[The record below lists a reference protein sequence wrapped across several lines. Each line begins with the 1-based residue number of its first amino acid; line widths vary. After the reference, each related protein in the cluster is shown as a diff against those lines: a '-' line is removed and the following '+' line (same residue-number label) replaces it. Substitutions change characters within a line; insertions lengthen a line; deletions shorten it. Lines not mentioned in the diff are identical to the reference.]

1 MKLKTLSMPTLHIHT
16 RVEKN
21 GIILSD
27 KHQVGHSWVRNAYSV
42 YNLQM
47 LDSLPTTY
55 LFVRSTNGVFNTT
68 RVPTRNAS
76 NATFAGCGYYAT
88 ANSVDSG
95 IVLGT
100 GETAFDLDDF
110 RLDAII
116 PHGNSSGQL
125 YYQAQVA
132 PVTTYSGDPDFTEN
146 ILHKRVYNNNSGATI
161 TVNEVGLIL
170 YDWYYSGTSYYYLMS
185 RDILDTPAVVL
196 NGAQLTVTI
205 SITTKDFAATDPGV
219 PELGTLGSG
228 GIYIGQFDYTVSQQ
242 TPGSHRRYG
251 LILAPITG
259 GESTTLAWR
268 SSATNTNC
276 PGMYYG
282 QANTTIMEALAAASP
297 AGAFCTAENTAVL
310 GGFSDWYIPT
320 YYEIGILYTNRAYIP
335 GGEELSNANYWTSY
349 CANNTN
355 AAAYNPTTNTYANQT
370 QTTTNKVRL
379 IRRFLIADW
388 VAD

>member
-27 KHQVGHSWVRNAYSV
+27 RHQVGHSWVRNAYNA

-47 LDSLPTTY
+47 LDSCPTTY
-55 LFVRSTNGVFNTT
+55 LFVRGTDG
-68 RVPTRNAS
+68 
-76 NATFAGCGYYAT
+76 TFAPATYVPARQDYYGFITGGYYCT
-88 ANSVDSG
+88 TNNEYYG
-95 IVLGT
+95 IVIGT
-100 GETAFDLDDF
+100 GTTAFDLDDF
-110 RLDAII
+110 RLDTPIVS
-116 PHGNSSGQL
+116 GNTANKL

-146 ILHKRVYNNNSGATI
+146 ILHKRVFNNNSGGTI
-161 TVNEVGLIL
+161 TVNEVGLI
-170 YDWYYSGTSYYYLMS
+170 YYVGYYPNYILMS
-185 RDILDTPAVVL
+185 RDVLDVPAVVL
-196 NGAQLTVTI
+196 NGAQLTVTV
-205 SITTKDFAATDPGV
+205 SITTKDFATTDPGV

-228 GIYIGQFDYTVSQQ
+228 GIYIGQFDYTVAQQ

-251 LILAPITG
+251 LILSPITG

-268 SSATNTNC
+268 STPTATNC
-276 PGMYYG
+276 QDMYYG
-282 QANTTIMEALAAASP
+282 QANTTIMEALGAASP

-320 YYEIGILYTNRAYIP
+320 YYEMGILYTNRAYIP
-335 GGEELSNANYWTSY
+335 GGQELSNANYWTSY

-355 AAAYNPTTNTYANQT
+355 ASAYNPITNTYANQT
-370 QTTTNKVRL
+370 QSTANKVRL

-388 VAD
+388 VAA

>member
-16 RVEKN
+16 KVEKN
-21 GIILSD
+21 GIILSE
-27 KHQVGHSWVRNAYSV
+27 KHQVGHSWVRNAYNA
-42 YNLQM
+42 YNLMM

-68 RVPTRNAS
+68 RVPERNAS
-76 NATFAGCGYYAT
+76 NVTFAGSGYYST

-95 IVLGT
+95 IVLGIGT
-100 GETAFDLDDF
+100 TAFNLDDF
-110 RLDAII
+110 QLETVI
-116 PHGNSSGQL
+116 PHGNTSGAL

-132 PVTTYSGDPDFTEN
+132 PVTAYSGDPDFTQN
-146 ILHKRVYNNNSGATI
+146 ILHKRVFNNNSGATI
-161 TVNEVGLIL
+161 TVNEVGLIFS
-170 YDWYYSGTSYYYLMS
+170 DYYYYGTTYYYLMS

-196 NGAQLTVTI
+196 NGAQLTVTV
-205 SITTKDFAATDPGV
+205 SITTKDFATTDPGV
-219 PELGTLGSG
+219 PALGTLGSG
-228 GIYIGQFDYTVSQQ
+228 GIYIGQFDYTVAQQ

-251 LILAPITG
+251 LILSPITG

-268 SSATNTNC
+268 SSATATSC
-276 PGMYYG
+276 FDMYYG
-282 QANTTIMEALAAASP
+282 QANTTTMEALGAASP

-320 YYEIGILYTNRAYIP
+320 YYEMGILYTNRAYIP
-335 GGEELSNANYWTSY
+335 GGEELSNNNYWTSY
-349 CANNTN
+349 CGNNTN
-355 AAAYNPTTNTYANQT
+355 AAAYNPTTNAYATPT
-370 QTTTNKVRL
+370 QSTANKVRL

>member
-27 KHQVGHSWVRNAYSV
+27 KHQVGHSWVRNAYNV

-47 LDSLPTTY
+47 LDSAPTTY
-55 LFVRSTNGVFNTT
+55 LFVRYTSGTFSTATT
-68 RVPTRNAS
+68 VPRRYDYS
-76 NATFAGCGYYAT
+76 GFSGGGYYCT
-88 ANSVDSG
+88 TNTEEYGV
-95 IVLGT
+95 IIGT
-100 GETAFDLDDF
+100 GTTAFDLDDF
-110 RLDAII
+110 RLDEVITS
-116 PHGNSSGQL
+116 GNTTGKL

-132 PVTTYSGDPDFTEN
+132 PVTAYSGDPDFTQN
-146 ILHKRVYNNNSGATI
+146 ILNKRVFNNNSGATI
-161 TVNEVGLIL
+161 TVNEVGLVFKDAGYPYHI
-170 YDWYYSGTSYYYLMS
+170 LMS
-185 RDILDTPAVVL
+185 RDVLDTPSVVL
-196 NGAQLTVTI
+196 NGAQLTVTV
-205 SITTKDFAATDPGV
+205 SITTKDFATIDPGV
-219 PELGTLGSG
+219 PALGTLGSG
-228 GIYIGQFDYTVSQQ
+228 GIYIGQFDYTVANQS
-242 TPGSHRRYG
+242 PGSHRRYG

-268 SSATNTNC
+268 SSPTNTNC
-276 PGMYYG
+276 PDMYYG
-282 QANTTIMEALAAASP
+282 QANTTVMEALGAASP

-355 AAAYNPTTNTYANQT
+355 ASSYNPTTNTYSTDSQSTA
-370 QTTTNKVRL
+370 NKVRL

>member
-27 KHQVGHSWVRNAYSV
+27 KHQIGHSWVRNAYNA
-42 YNLQM
+42 YNLMM
-47 LDSLPTTY
+47 LDSVPTTY
-55 LFVRSTNGVFNTT
+55 LYFRDTAGLFGSSSYPFQ
-68 RVPTRNAS
+68 RY
-76 NATFAGCGYYAT
+76 FAYAANGYYSTENAE
-88 ANSVDSG
+88 NFGV
-95 IVLGT
+95 VVGT
-100 GETAFDLDDF
+100 GTTAFDLDDF
-110 RLDAII
+110 RLDAVIT
-116 PHGNSSGQL
+116 HGNTTGKL

-146 ILHKRVYNNNSGATI
+146 ILHKRVYNNNSGGTI
-161 TVNEVGLIL
+161 TVNEVGLVFL
-170 YDWYYSGTSYYYLMS
+170 TYGSAYKVMMS
-185 RDILDTPAVVL
+185 RDVLDTPAVVL

-205 SITTKDFAATDPGV
+205 SITTKDFATTDPAI
-219 PELGTLGSG
+219 PALGTLGSG
-228 GIYIGQFDYTVSQQ
+228 GIYIGQFDYTVAQQ

-268 SSATNTNC
+268 STPTNTNC
-276 PGMYYG
+276 PDAYYG

-297 AGAFCTAENTAVL
+297 AGAFCTTENTAVL

-320 YYEIGILYTNRAYIP
+320 YYEMGILYTNRAYIP
-335 GGEELSNANYWTSY
+335 GGQELSNANYWTSY
-349 CANNTN
+349 CGNNTN
-355 AAAYNPTTNTYANQT
+355 AAAYNPTTNTYAT
-370 QTTTNKVRL
+370 QAQNTANKVRL

>member
-27 KHQVGHSWVRNAYSV
+27 KHQIGHSWVRNAYNA
-42 YNLQM
+42 YNLMM
-47 LDSLPTTY
+47 LDSVPTTY
-55 LFVRSTNGVFNTT
+55 LYFRDTAGLFGSSSYPFQRHFVYAAN
-68 RVPTRNAS
+68 
-76 NATFAGCGYYAT
+76 GYYSTENAE
-88 ANSVDSG
+88 NFGV
-95 IVLGT
+95 VVGT
-100 GETAFDLDDF
+100 GTTAFDLDDF
-110 RLDAII
+110 RLDAVIT
-116 PHGNSSGQL
+116 HGNTTGKL

-146 ILHKRVYNNNSGATI
+146 ILHKRVYNNNSGGTI
-161 TVNEVGLIL
+161 TVNEVGLVFL
-170 YDWYYSGTSYYYLMS
+170 TNGGSYKVMMS
-185 RDILDTPAVVL
+185 RDVLDTPAVVL
-196 NGAQLTVTI
+196 NGAQLTVTV
-205 SITTKDFAATDPGV
+205 SITTKDFATIDPGV
-219 PELGTLGSG
+219 PALGTLGSG
-228 GIYIGQFDYTVSQQ
+228 GIYIGQFDYTVAQQ

-251 LILAPITG
+251 LILSPITG

-268 SSATNTNC
+268 STPTATNC
-276 PGMYYG
+276 PDMYYG

-320 YYEIGILYTNRAYIP
+320 YYEMGILYTNRAYIP
-335 GGEELSNANYWTSY
+335 GGQELSNANYWTSY

-355 AAAYNPTTNTYANQT
+355 ASAYNPTTNAYAT
-370 QTTTNKVRL
+370 QAQNTANKVRL

>member
-16 RVEKN
+16 KVEKN
-21 GIILSD
+21 GIILSE
-27 KHQVGHSWVRNAYSV
+27 KHQVGHSWVRNAYNA
-42 YNLQM
+42 YNLMM

-68 RVPTRNAS
+68 RVPVRNS
-76 NATFAGCGYYAT
+76 PNATFAGCGYYST
-88 ANSVDSG
+88 ANSVDYG
-95 IVLGT
+95 IVLGIGT
-100 GETAFDLDDF
+100 TAFNLDDF
-110 RLDAII
+110 RLETVI
-116 PHGNSSGQL
+116 PHGNTSGAL

-132 PVTTYSGDPDFTEN
+132 PVTAYSGDPDFTQN
-146 ILHKRVYNNNSGATI
+146 ILHKRVFNNNSGATI
-161 TVNEVGLIL
+161 TVNEVGLIFS
-170 YDWYYSGTSYYYLMS
+170 DWYYNGTTYYYLMS

-196 NGAQLTVTI
+196 NGAQLTVTV

-219 PELGTLGSG
+219 PALGTLGSG
-228 GIYIGQFDYTVSQQ
+228 GIYIGQFDYTVAQQ

-251 LILAPITG
+251 LILSPITG

-268 SSATNTNC
+268 STPTATNC
-276 PGMYYG
+276 QDMYYG
-282 QANTTIMEALAAASP
+282 QANTTVMEALGAASP

-320 YYEIGILYTNRAYIP
+320 YYEMGILYTNRAYIP
-335 GGEELSNANYWTSY
+335 GGQELSNANYWTSY

-355 AAAYNPTTNTYANQT
+355 ASAYNPTTNAYAT
-370 QTTTNKVRL
+370 QAQNTANKVRL